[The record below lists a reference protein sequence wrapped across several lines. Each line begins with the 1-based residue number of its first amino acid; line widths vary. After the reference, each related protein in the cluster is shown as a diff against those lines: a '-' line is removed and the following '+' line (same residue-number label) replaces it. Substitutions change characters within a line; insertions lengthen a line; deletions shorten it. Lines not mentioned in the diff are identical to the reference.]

1 MTSIMKTELVKEHL
15 IEIFSKDEIAQIDFS
30 KVNPKKDILSSIFE
44 SLSKNREQYAQFYT
58 HKEIVEFILDNLPIN
73 DKSKILDPA
82 CGAGA
87 FLIEVI
93 SRYNIKPENIFGIDI
108 DPLAI
113 SLCKLNSE
121 LTKDIKLV
129 NLFNKN
135 SLENIYASGN
145 LERESFDFIIGNP
158 PFKNITK
165 EEYDSKDN
173 LFKEV
178 ISGSVNSATLMIAR
192 SFELLKNN
200 GYLAFVLPK
209 NLLRVES
216 FNKLRMFIL
225 SNFKINLIIDLDH
238 HFKDVRCDQIV
249 LILQKEKLEINRNRN
264 IVKIIPYK
272 KGIDFREAKPYFMDQ
287 SDFFKY
293 SFFPLFY
300 NENVK
305 RLADKFLKIDI
316 KLGSKNQI
324 FRGISIGSKHK
335 SIKKEKTPESITC
348 FRGDSIKRFGIKY
361 PLFLDTSI
369 LVNSETKKLDRLK
382 TSKIIIQNLCSKEGG
397 IFGAL
402 SENNEAS
409 LDTVTNIIPL
419 DKSHLKFYLG
429 LLNSKISNFFMTF
442 VIYLNSNFTMHT
454 DKVYIGEIPIKTPDS
469 IQLLSINKLVDK
481 LLSNDDKYSPEF
493 FEIYNELNG
502 KLYELYDLNTQE
514 ILIIED
520 SVKEVMSKKQNGRK
534 DEQFIG

>member
-173 LFKEV
+173 LFKE
-178 ISGSVNSATLMIAR
+178 
-192 SFELLKNN
+192 
-200 GYLAFVLPK
+200 
-209 NLLRVES
+209 
-216 FNKLRMFIL
+216 
-225 SNFKINLIIDLDH
+225 
-238 HFKDVRCDQIV
+238 VRCDQIV

-520 SVKEVMSKKQNGRK
+520 SLKEVMSKKQNGRK